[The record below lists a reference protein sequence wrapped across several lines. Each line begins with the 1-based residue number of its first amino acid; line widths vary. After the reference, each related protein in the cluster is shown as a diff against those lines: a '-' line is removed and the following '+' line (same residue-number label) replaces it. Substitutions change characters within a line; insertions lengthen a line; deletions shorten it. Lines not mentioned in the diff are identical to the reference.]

1 MTQELLSTT
10 EVARRLG
17 VTPEDVYRLVFAGE
31 LEGRPDEDGVVRISN
46 RAVEEYLEREA
57 HV

>member
-1 MTQELLSTT
+1 MAQELLSTT

-17 VTPEDVYRLVFAGE
+17 MTPEDVYRLVFAGE